1 MVRDREAPLIT
12 LVGLTSRITFALM
25 PKGDTRRGELAT
37 QNHPAGV
44 TGRGEKLKA
53 GESFFQ
59 HAEGIFK

>member
-1 MVRDREAPLIT
+1 MRDRDTPLIT
-12 LVGLTSRITFALM
+12 LKGLISRITLVVM